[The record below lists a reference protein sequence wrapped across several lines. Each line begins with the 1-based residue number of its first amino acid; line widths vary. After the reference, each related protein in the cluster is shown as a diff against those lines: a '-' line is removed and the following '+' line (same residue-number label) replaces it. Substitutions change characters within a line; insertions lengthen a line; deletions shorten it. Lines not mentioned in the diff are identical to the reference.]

1 MTGKQQALTTDE
13 LGLADMLGGL
23 RRELE
28 DAQRQAAGEQLR
40 FGIADVEVEATV
52 QITRNAA
59 GRAGIQFWVVQAGGE
74 YTRGNATTHR
84 IKLNLTLPPGT
95 LIADEGDVAE

>member
-1 MTGKQQALTTDE
+1 MADRQQALTTDE

-28 DAQRQAAGEQLR
+28 DAQRRAAGEALR

-59 GRAGIQFWVVQAGGE
+59 GRAGIQFWVVQAGGD
-74 YTRGNATTHR
+74 YTRGKATTHR
-84 IKLNLTLPPGT
+84 IKLNLTLPPAT
-95 LIADEGDVAE
+95 LISDEGDVAE

>member
-1 MTGKQQALTTDE
+1 MTDRQQVPTTDE

-28 DAQRQAAGEQLR
+28 DAQRRAAGEKLR

-52 QITRNAA
+52 QITRNAT
-59 GRAGIQFWVVQAGGE
+59 GRAGIQFWVVQAGGD
-74 YTRGNATTHR
+74 YAHGNATTHR
-84 IKLNLTLPPGT
+84 IKLNLTLPGT
-95 LIADEGDVAE
+95 TLVSDEGAVAE